1 MSKDQPMIKGSGI
14 PQVKGVLLRQLKCSW
29 LKELIAKFIGGVLSL
44 GFGLSLGRE
53 GPSVQLG
60 ANIGAG
66 FSKIFKRINL
76 EQKYLITAGASA
88 GLAAA
93 FNAPL
98 AGVIFAL
105 EELHKSFSPL
115 ILACSMGA
123 CIVADFVSGEL
134 LGIKP
139 IFQFNAVQTLPL
151 NYFLFVIVLG
161 IITAVLGKVFNKSL
175 ISFQKGFEKLKINDI
190 YKPIIPLLLAGIF
203 GFILPE
209 VLGGGH
215 HLIVELSESDKLL
228 GIIILLFVV
237 KLLFTSIAY
246 GSGVPGG
253 IFLPLLVLGAL
264 IGKGY
269 GQIVI
274 SLFGLDPA
282 YSMNFMILA
291 MAAYFTAVVRAP
303 ITGSILITEMTGS
316 FNHLLPLITI
326 SMTAYMVTELIHS
339 KAIYELL
346 LDNLLKNKK
355 GNWTKGKGGD
365 KVVMEI
371 PVSFGSKIE
380 HKLVKEIHWPSDCLM
395 VGIRRGEKEIIPNG
409 NTKIYAGDY
418 IIFISD
424 ESMAG
429 HLKMQLLKMGEEV
442 FTRG

>member
-1 MSKDQPMIKGSGI
+1 M
-14 PQVKGVLLRQLKCSW
+14 V
-29 LKELIAKFIGGVLSL
+29 AKFFGGILSL

-60 ANIGAG
+60 ANVGAG
-66 FSKIFKRINL
+66 FAKIFKRINL

-115 ILACSMGA
+115 ILTCAMGA
-123 CIVADFVSGEL
+123 CIVADFVSGDI

-139 IFQFNAVQTLPL
+139 IFHFDTVQTLPL
-151 NYFLFVIVLG
+151 KYFAFIIVLG
-161 IITAVLGKVFNKSL
+161 ILTAILGKLFNVSL
-175 ISFQKGFEKLKINDI
+175 IFFQKQFKRIKIDAM
-190 YKPIIPLLLAGIF
+190 YKPIIPLMLAGVL
-203 GFILPE
+203 GFTLPQ

-215 HLIVELSESDKLL
+215 HLIEELSQTNELL
-228 GIIILLFVV
+228 LIIAGLFVA

-264 IGKGY
+264 IGKAY
-269 GQIVI
+269 GQIAVD
-274 SLFGLDPA
+274 LFHLDTA
-282 YSMNFMILA
+282 YTMNFMILA

-316 FNHLLPLITI
+316 FSHLLPLITV
-326 SMTAYMVTELIHS
+326 SLTAYVVTDLIGS

-355 GNWTKGKGGD
+355 GNWLKGKGGD

-371 PVSFGSKIE
+371 PVSFGSEIE
-380 HKLVKEIHWPSDCLM
+380 HKLVKDIQWPSDCLM
-395 VGIRRGEKEIIPNG
+395 VGIKRGEKEIIPNG
-409 NTKIYAGDY
+409 ETKIYAGDY

-424 ESMAG
+424 ESIAG
-429 HLKMQLLKMGEEV
+429 YLKMKLLQMGEEV
-442 FTRG
+442 LIEA